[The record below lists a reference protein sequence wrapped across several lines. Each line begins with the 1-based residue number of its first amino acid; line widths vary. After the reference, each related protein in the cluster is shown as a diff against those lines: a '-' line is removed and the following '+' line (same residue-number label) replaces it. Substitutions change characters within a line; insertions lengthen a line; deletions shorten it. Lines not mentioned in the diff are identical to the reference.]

1 MFFPSGSQIAAIIRA
16 ITSVVGAPGMKI
28 EKEGKREN
36 ENERPSTQ
44 TPAAMTAPYLVFS
57 VRSHDKR
64 ETQESSVTFRG
75 PTLRI
80 PHKKRVEWP
89 AECARNRAAAS
100 TLFSLKEK

>member
-64 ETQESSVTFRG
+64 ERERVKKVQSRSAVQPSEFHIKREWSGQQSV
-75 PTLRI
+75 
-80 PHKKRVEWP
+80 P
-89 AECARNRAAAS
+89 AIGRQHQR
-100 TLFSLKEK
+100 FFH

>member
-1 MFFPSGSQIAAIIRA
+1 
-16 ITSVVGAPGMKI
+16 MKI

-44 TPAAMTAPYLVFS
+44 TPAAMPAPYLVFS

-64 ETQESSVTFRG
+64 ERLKKVQSRSRG

-89 AECARNRAAAS
+89 SECARNRAAIAKHFIEKS
-100 TLFSLKEK
+100 NILGLKM

>member
-1 MFFPSGSQIAAIIRA
+1 MGRRASVRGPLYKLFFPSGSQIAAIIRA

-44 TPAAMTAPYLVFS
+44 TPAAMPAPYLVFS

-64 ETQESSVTFRG
+64 ERDSRKFSHV
-75 PTLRI
+75 LRSN
-80 PHKKRVEWP
+80 PQ
-89 AECARNRAAAS
+89 NS
-100 TLFSLKEK
+100 T